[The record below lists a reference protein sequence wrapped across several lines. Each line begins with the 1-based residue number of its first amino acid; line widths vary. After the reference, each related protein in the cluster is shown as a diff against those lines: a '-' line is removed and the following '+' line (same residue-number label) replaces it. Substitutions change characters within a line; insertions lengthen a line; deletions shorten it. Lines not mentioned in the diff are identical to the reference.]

1 MIFFFYFREKL
12 EELLAWIP
20 VALYFTLYLLVS
32 GLINRQQ
39 NSLTL
44 STLPENGWET
54 VNQMAMWI
62 SILTW
67 VWPPNPGVKVGNL
80 WIYPVLIE
88 KLGKCLQKALEI
100 LLNFFLRYLVKMPKN
115 LLRALVVIQEHFLIW
130 LSWANQHTISTKEL
144 FTFTQTLTV
153 LWQKTKMIVSIAI

>member
-1 MIFFFYFREKL
+1 MVLFFT
-12 EELLAWIP
+12 P
-20 VALYFTLYLLVS
+20 YLLVNV
-32 GLINRQQ
+32 LINRRQ

-44 STLPENGWET
+44 YTLPENGWET
-54 VNQMAMWI
+54 VSQMVMST
-62 SILTW
+62 SIPTW

-88 KLGKCLQKALEI
+88 KLGKCSPKALEI

-130 LSWANQHTISTKEL
+130 LSWGNLHTISTKEL

-153 LWQKTKMIVSIAI
+153 LWQKTKMIA